1 MSATGKHSIT
11 PTHLRVVLAE
21 GAPANWCKPAAHD
34 RRCSASTMPAS
45 SSTTGKRPRPPRLP
59 PHLGQCHAVCAQA
72 AGECCWDA
80 LVRRVGQLHL
90 EGLSL
95 EQRDHLL
102 AGEEAARVGGMT
114 RREERGTQRG
124 SSNSLRQMKHSAHW
138 QRGVVLNTRAI
149 QPSHRL
155 QKSRHCAVH
164 NSVLLWSSCYLL
176 LVTAPA
182 ETCHTKHGCG
192 ACMLS
197 KQLMLQQGQPQAACC
212 QQHIH
217 LSPVLCEQHVCLG
230 LPVLVL
236 VVQRDAVRHRVL
248 HVKVAHLQGQQRA
261 AASAPANANIT
272 STQL

>member
-124 SSNSLRQMKHSAHW
+124 SSNSLRQIKHSAHW
-138 QRGVVLNTRAI
+138 QRGVVFVHQSNSTT
-149 QPSHRL
+149 PSPAKIATLRSAQQCTIVVKL
-155 QKSRHCAVH
+155 LSAAGNCSSRNLSHQTW
-164 NSVLLWSSCYLL
+164 LR
-176 LVTAPA
+176 
-182 ETCHTKHGCG
+182 
-192 ACMLS
+192 CMHAL
-197 KQLMLQQGQPQAACC
+197 KATHVAA
-212 QQHIH
+212 
-217 LSPVLCEQHVCLG
+217 
-230 LPVLVL
+230 
-236 VVQRDAVRHRVL
+236 
-248 HVKVAHLQGQQRA
+248 RA
-261 AASAPANANIT
+261 AAGCMLPAAYTSLTCAVRTARLSWAPRPCSRSAA
-272 STQL
+272 